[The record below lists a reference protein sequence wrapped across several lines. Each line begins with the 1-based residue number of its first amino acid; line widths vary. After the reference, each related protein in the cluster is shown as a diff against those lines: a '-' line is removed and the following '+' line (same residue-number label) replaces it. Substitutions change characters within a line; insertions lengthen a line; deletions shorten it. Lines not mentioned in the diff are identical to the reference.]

1 MSDIR
6 NQLKSQSLDQV
17 LPSAF
22 KQVGGVVFP
31 DNSAVM
37 NLNDLAQIV
46 DSYRSVHAVAYGSPI
61 PNTGAVK
68 TGIENGEGLEPLDN
82 EAYNILAISATN
94 GGGAAPLEIEIT
106 ISDVKVYAGALAPNQ
121 TIGLGDLPAV
131 FPLTLV
137 KGNALKF
144 VVTSGTAT
152 DLTAKVAYNKTSQ

>member
-31 DNSAVM
+31 DKSAVV

-46 DSYRSVHAVAYGSPI
+46 NSYRSVHAPAYGSPI
-61 PNTGAVK
+61 PNTGTVK
-68 TGIENGEGLEPLDN
+68 TGIEDGEGLEPQDN
-82 EAYNILAISATN
+82 EAYNILALEATN
-94 GGGAAPLEIEIT
+94 GGGAAPLEIKIT
-106 ISDVKVYAGALAPNQ
+106 ISDVLVYAGAIAPSQ

-144 VVTSGTAT
+144 SVSSGTAT